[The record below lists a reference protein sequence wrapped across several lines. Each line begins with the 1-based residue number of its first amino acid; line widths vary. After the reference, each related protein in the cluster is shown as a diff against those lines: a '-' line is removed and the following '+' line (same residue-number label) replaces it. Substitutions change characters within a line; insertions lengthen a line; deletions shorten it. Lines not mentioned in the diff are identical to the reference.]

1 MSKKAFELGKK
12 VSLHK
17 SYLINGRAEKK
28 RAYKN
33 GGAAHFYWM
42 ISVYISRIVAG
53 HA

>member
-28 RAYKN
+28 EHTKM
-33 GGAAHFYWM
+33 AALH
-42 ISVYISRIVAG
+42 ISTG
-53 HA
+53 